1 MSDLAAAAAA
11 LGLPEAL
18 VQRSA
23 EARAAETGSSPD
35 AVLAAWAGG
44 EVAAATTAPTEPPSV
59 ESAAEPASIP
69 EDAKPTPSA
78 MTVEAAAVAQPVVVA
93 PVGPYK
99 PPVLIGAR
107 DNPARIVTGAIAL
120 FLLVM
125 MVGLVGPAISF
136 DSTGARS
143 SEIEFS
149 GAAEHGQE
157 LYTSLGC
164 AACHTQMVRPV
175 IADVGLGAVSLN
187 DSNQIL
193 GTRRFGPDLSNVG
206 SRLDAAQIEAVIAG
220 DGTDHAPHNLNDTD
234 MADLVSYMTESRT
247 AEG

>member
-11 LGLPEAL
+11 MGLPEVL

-23 EARAAETGSSPD
+23 EARAAETGSSAD
-35 AVLAAWAGG
+35 AILTEWAGG
-44 EVAAATTAPTEPPSV
+44 EAAAPATTSTEPSPV
-59 ESAAEPASIP
+59 GAV
-69 EDAKPTPSA
+69 AKPAATHEEAAPA
-78 MTVEAAAVAQPVVVA
+78 PAALTVEAPAVATPLVA
-93 PVGPYK
+93 VSAGPYK

-136 DSTGARS
+136 DSNGART
-143 SEIEFS
+143 SEIQFS

-175 IADVGLGAVSLN
+175 VADVGLGAVSLN

-206 SRLDAAQIEAVIAG
+206 GRLDAAQIETVISG
-220 DGTDHAPHNLNDTD
+220 DDADHAPHNLNDAD

-247 AEG
+247 VEG